1 VPKQRKKRKPNN
13 AAQVASTTSR
23 GTSKWVKYSAII
35 VILMLM
41 LSVLVGA
48 LASSPAKA
56 ASFTPNP
63 SCSPIDTDGD
73 GIYNN
78 EDPDIDGDNI
88 VNGKDPD
95 IDGDGIANAQDSD
108 PAATNCGADAPLPKL
123 GNGIDV
129 ASPTFRISSILVIL
143 VSAVG
148 YLLLRSRRGN
158 NLRNGK
164 L

>member
-1 VPKQRKKRKPNN
+1 MPKQRKKRKPNS
-13 AAQVASTTSR
+13 ASQVASTNSR
-23 GTSKWVKYSAII
+23 GTSKWVKYSAVI

-56 ASFTPNP
+56 ASFSPNP
-63 SCSPIDTDGD
+63 SCAPIDSDGD
-73 GIYNN
+73 GSYNN
-78 EDPDIDGDNI
+78 VDPDIDGDNI
-88 VNGKDPD
+88 VNGKDDD

-108 PAATNCGADAPLPKL
+108 PAATNCGVNAPLPKL
-123 GNGIDV
+123 GKGIDV

-148 YLLLRSRRGN
+148 YLLLRSRRAN
-158 NLRNGK
+158 DIRNGK